1 MRLIQL
7 GVLISLFPFLGSGCA
22 SNPGEAN
29 SHKVVQI
36 NNMSLAPKVVQVSG
50 SKNSIAW
57 NNWSSSVASVQF
69 PASMADAFV
78 CKDLRPQ
85 FVLSG
90 DRIESVQ
97 ALGDNENL
105 ATPCSLKPGSYE
117 YEVWLSG
124 SRMDRE
130 NPQLK
135 IKGRIE
141 VSP

>member
-7 GVLISLFPFLGSGCA
+7 GVLISLLPFFASGCA

-36 NNMSLAPKVVQVSG
+36 NNMNLAPKVVQVSG

-57 NNWSSSVASVQF
+57 TNWSSSVASVQF
-69 PASMADAFV
+69 PASMASAFV
-78 CKDLRPQ
+78 CSDLRPQ

-105 ATPCSLKPGSYE
+105 ATPCALKPGSYE

>member
-1 MRLIQL
+1 M
-7 GVLISLFPFLGSGCA
+7 
-22 SNPGEAN
+22 AN
-29 SHKVVQI
+29 
-36 NNMSLAPKVVQVSG
+36 
-50 SKNSIAW
+50 
-57 NNWSSSVASVQF
+57 
-69 PASMADAFV
+69 AFV

-105 ATPCSLKPGSYE
+105 STPCALKPGSYE